1 MVTEVVARAA
11 RVVMAAEAAMGTA
24 VDSVGERGLDAA
36 GEEVTVEM
44 EGAEDWEVVDSVMAD
59 TDSPGEKETEA
70 TEPVEVAMVVDSVA
84 MVVDSVA
91 EDSETE
97 ATEAEDSGS
106 AVGSGLAAGDS
117 VAAVDSVVEGLV
129 AMAAKEPP
137 PFVMSLKLTY
147 HHMSI

>member
-1 MVTEVVARAA
+1 MVTEEVARAA

-91 EDSETE
+91 
-97 ATEAEDSGS
+97 
-106 AVGSGLAAGDS
+106 
-117 VAAVDSVVEGLV
+117 AVDSVVEGLV

-137 PFVMSLKLTY
+137 PFVMSLKLSD
-147 HHMSI
+147 HHMSN

>member
-1 MVTEVVARAA
+1 MVTEEVARAA

-84 MVVDSVA
+84 MVVDS
-91 EDSETE
+91 E

-137 PFVMSLKLTY
+137 PFVMSLKLSD
-147 HHMSI
+147 HHMSN